1 MIQTLKVSS
10 VIAAAILLSV
20 ALPLV
25 VSPTIM
31 ALFIVLV
38 IGVLAV
44 FYLLKNPFPGFV
56 LLIVGAIAIPF
67 EVGTGT
73 QSSINPAM
81 IMIAMLTGLW
91 LVDMIVQKKIEFIRS
106 RALIPPLALV
116 ISAIFSFLI
125 GQLRWYPIEGASLA
139 SQIGGVAL
147 FALSAAVLM
156 VAAHQIKSIE
166 WIERLTW
173 IFLACSGYYL
183 LLTHVIPAFT
193 TAFDSF
199 FGRLFSRGTPGS
211 VLWVW
216 IFALTFSQI
225 LCNNRLKLFQKALL
239 GLLFATAFY
248 FRVIVTPY
256 WSSGWVP
263 AVAAITVIGL
273 IYLRWVGISLGV
285 AGAFAYVIYGS
296 IFKNLLL
303 ADNEYSFDTRI
314 EAWQIA
320 ANVFKVNP
328 LFGLGPSNYYNYTSL
343 YPIRGYFVPFN
354 SHNNYVDLLLEV
366 GLVGFLIFLWM
377 LFELWRTGWRLKSI
391 APPGFAYAF
400 VVGCLGGVVGTA
412 VAAMFGDWVIPFV
425 YNIGFIGFRSSML
438 SFFFFG
444 CLIALGQILAKKGY
458 NGP

>member
-1 MIQTLKVSS
+1 MSQTLKVTS
-10 VIAAAILLSV
+10 VIAVAILMSIAV
-20 ALPLV
+20 PLL

-31 ALFIVLV
+31 AVIIVLV
-38 IGVLAV
+38 VGVLGV
-44 FYLLKNPFPGFV
+44 IYLLKNPYPGFV

-67 EVGTGT
+67 EIGTGT

-81 IMIAMLTGLW
+81 MMIALLTGLW
-91 LVDMIVQKKIEFIRS
+91 LFEMIVQKKIEFIRS
-106 RALIPPLALV
+106 RVLIPPLALM

-125 GQLRWYPIEGASLA
+125 GQLHWYPIEGASIA
-139 SQIGGVAL
+139 SQIGGTAL
-147 FALSAAVLM
+147 FGLSVAILM
-156 VAAHQIKSIE
+156 VTAHQIKSIT
-166 WIERLTW
+166 WLERLTW
-173 IFLACSGYYL
+173 IFLACAGYYL
-183 LLTHVIPAFT
+183 LFTHVIPAFSS
-193 TAFDSF
+193 SF
-199 FGRLFSRGTPGS
+199 SSISNRLFSRGTPGS

-216 IFALTFSQI
+216 IFSITFSQI
-225 LCNNRLKLFQKALL
+225 LCNNQLKLYQKGLLALL
-239 GLLFATAFY
+239 FGTAFY

-273 IYLRWVGISLGV
+273 IHLRWVGISLGA
-285 AGAFAYVIYGS
+285 AGTFAYMIYGT

-303 ADNEYSFDTRI
+303 ADNEYSYDTRI

-320 ANVFKVNP
+320 ANVFKINP

-366 GLVGFLIFLWM
+366 GIVGFLMFLWM
-377 LFELWRTGWRLKSI
+377 LFEFWQTGWRLKTI

-400 VVGCLGGVVGTA
+400 VVGCLGGVAGTA

-438 SFFFFG
+438 SFLFFG
-444 CLIALGQILAKKGY
+444 GLIALEQILSKKGY
-458 NGP
+458 NDV